1 TGAWTN
7 LVYFTV
13 DGASI
18 GRPQFNAVELSKQL
32 RAQGVLAH
40 ALGSD
45 GKKIRMVTHIDV
57 GSSDI
62 ETALAKLRSCLS
74 GT

>member
-1 TGAWTN
+1 M
-7 LVYFTV
+7 YFTV
-13 DGASI
+13 DGAVI

-32 RAQGVLAH
+32 KSRGVLAH

-45 GKKIRMVTHIDV
+45 GKEIRMVTHLDV
-57 GSSDI
+57 SSSDI
-62 ETALAKLRSCLS
+62 ETALSKLRSCLS